1 MILVSP
7 RSLGLRCHGSLEILW
22 DPDILDLNPLH
33 LNTPGVRGLVQAG
46 LHLLGDGLPLRQDVS
61 EISSSKNIPE
71 SNNS

>member
-1 MILVSP
+1 MILISP
-7 RSLGLRCHGSLEILW
+7 RGLGLRCHGSLEVLR

-33 LNTPGVRGLVQAG
+33 LNTPGVRGLVQAR
-46 LHLLGDGLPLRQDVS
+46 LHLLSDGLPLRQDVS